1 MCVCVFLPLEQHALD
16 SISFLVPVQPQI
28 QCYLCWLPHRP
39 PTEQPDKPRD
49 HHPKSSQCALSHPPI
64 YLTTTPQTIPL
75 ASNSPFESDSP
86 RIDNNRVT
94 STPSDGHSSLFHQHH
109 HYSSS
114 QHRHHQKLYHKKSS
128 HPPPCLS
135 CCKDITRRCTGHL
148 LCVAPHLL
156 RLLLLLP
163 LLVPRLLL
171 QSYKSRQPN

>member
-128 HPPPCLS
+128 LLVS
-135 CCKDITRRCTGHL
+135 VVARTLQDDVRDICF
-148 LCVAPHLL
+148 VLL
-156 RLLLLLP
+156 RIFY
-163 LLVPRLLL
+163 VFFFCCH
-171 QSYKSRQPN
+171 S